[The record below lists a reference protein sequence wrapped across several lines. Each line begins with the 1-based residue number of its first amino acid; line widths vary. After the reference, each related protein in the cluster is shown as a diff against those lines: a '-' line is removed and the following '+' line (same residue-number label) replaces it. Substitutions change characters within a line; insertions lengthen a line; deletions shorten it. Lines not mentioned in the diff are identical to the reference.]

1 MFHFRTF
8 EKVSSWYPV
17 YIASSLHQQR
27 YLQTQATLSNFA
39 RFFERCFSPMIRE
52 TLRVPRFL
60 DAMQFLITLTPYSF
74 VHTSLCR
81 FVGTW
86 NRTKGFVLK
95 LSSHARRYITLP
107 RIFVQNFTRVPLS
120 RLFSF
125 FSRANRANSIPP
137 ARSGLSIRWKI
148 SYDPFRVFVR
158 RSRVEKFIF
167 TFVVC
172 NWKDEFSRI
181 PRFFVRG
188 RKVDTQSRSACS
200 ALSAPLREWSEHKS
214 IRERTTSDP
223 GSGRRLRGFSSLSLF
238 PLPALRHSVFV
249 LLAIVIV
256 FHFHP
261 SSASSSS
268 LVFTLCF
275 FRRFIFTR
283 RFHSFLLSSV
293 FYFPLFPSVVSFYD
307 VVPPRGSTLCLAV
320 LSSFNLVRSASLSL
334 SLFSPSPISF
344 LVLGSVFSP
353 PTLSPAYFSTFPLSS
368 FRFDSSRSRS
378 TSILLY
384 LYFHSYRDA
393 TSEPA
398 PRIDLRGA
406 WPTGI
411 GSSIVNRTSRP
422 ILYVSPF
429 DASDSIVESV
439 LARLRYSD

>member
-39 RFFERCFSPMIRE
+39 RFFMRCFSPVIRE

-60 DAMQFLITLTPYSF
+60 DAMQLLIAFTPYSF

-125 FSRANRANSIPP
+125 FSRANRANSMPP
-137 ARSGLSIRWKI
+137 ARSGLPIRWKT
-148 SYDPFRVFVR
+148 SYDPFRVFVQR
-158 RSRVEKFIF
+158 CRVEKFIF
-167 TFVVC
+167 TFVAC
-172 NWKDEFSRI
+172 DWKDEFSRT
-181 PRFFVRG
+181 PRFFIRG

-223 GSGRRLRGFSSLSLF
+223 GSGRRLRGFSSLSLL
-238 PLPALRHSVFV
+238 PLPTLRHSVFL

-256 FHFHP
+256 FHFHL

-275 FRRFIFTR
+275 FRRIIFTR

-293 FYFPLFPSVVSFYD
+293 FYFPRVPSVVSFYD

-320 LSSFNLVRSASLSL
+320 LSSFNLVRSASLPLLPLADFVSSSWLCFLATHSLGCVFLHLSSFAPSLRFVSFSFDVHPSL
-334 SLFSPSPISF
+334 SLLSFISRRD
-344 LVLGSVFSP
+344 VRAGSK
-353 PTLSPAYFSTFPLSS
+353 
-368 FRFDSSRSRS
+368 DRS
-378 TSILLY
+378 TRCST
-384 LYFHSYRDA
+384 YRHW
-393 TSEPA
+393 
-398 PRIDLRGA
+398 L
-406 WPTGI
+406 
-411 GSSIVNRTSRP
+411 
-422 ILYVSPF
+422 F
-429 DASDSIVESV
+429 DG
-439 LARLRYSD
+439 